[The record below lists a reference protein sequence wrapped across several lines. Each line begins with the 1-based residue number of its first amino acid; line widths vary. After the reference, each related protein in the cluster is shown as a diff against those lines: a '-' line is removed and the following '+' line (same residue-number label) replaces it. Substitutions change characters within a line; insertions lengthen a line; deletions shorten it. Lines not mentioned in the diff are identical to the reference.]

1 MHHHIEKKEWHYVLE
16 ESNYHLFRIFLNDKL
31 VIAQPTYVS
40 EEFKKLGFLDNDE
53 IAADIPAYVRRV
65 KENQLVVEPDELT
78 EDEWSKR
85 TDYYMD
91 FSAYKDGKL
100 AARMERYKLG
110 TRNGSYAGMLYKKV
124 LWNVHSFMYD
134 IRLREA
140 LYILEMQNVVER
152 FPRKGV
158 RIRVISDKEIRDYIE
173 ALIGIVQLSCK
184 LIENWSEDKYLQLK
198 EIYMAAQKEM
208 ENGNIRDYILT
219 VAQFFTVFVSFTNN
233 TVFQHFTSEI
243 LFVTNVFAKTNWS
256 QKLIQKFQMHL
267 KAGLEAIKD
276 EDFEKASEKLSQTL
290 WITLE
295 KSN

>member
-16 ESNYHLFRIFLNDKL
+16 ESNYHLLRIFLNDKL

-40 EEFKKLGFLDNDE
+40 EEFKKLGFLDKDE

-134 IRLREA
+134 IRPEPTEIVRVAYNSSSPDGKIEVTFRNGMNEL
-140 LYILEMQNVVER
+140 ISSDD
-152 FPRKGV
+152 PR
-158 RIRVISDKEIRDYIE
+158 YIE
-173 ALIGIVQLSCK
+173 YK
-184 LIENWSEDKYLQLK
+184 KY
-198 EIYMAAQKEM
+198 
-208 ENGNIRDYILT
+208 
-219 VAQFFTVFVSFTNN
+219 
-233 TVFQHFTSEI
+233 H
-243 LFVTNVFAKTNWS
+243 
-256 QKLIQKFQMHL
+256 
-267 KAGLEAIKD
+267 
-276 EDFEKASEKLSQTL
+276 
-290 WITLE
+290 
-295 KSN
+295 

>member
-1 MHHHIEKKEWHYVLE
+1 MVNPFKEDFNESLPEKVAKYILE
-16 ESNYHLFRIFLNDKL
+16 EMFAGNLKQGDRLIESN
-31 VIAQPTYVS
+31 IA
-40 EEFKKLGFLDNDE
+40 KKLN
-53 IAADIPAYVRRV
+53 ISHAPV
-65 KENQLVVEPDELT
+65 
-78 EDEWSKR
+78 
-85 TDYYMD
+85 
-91 FSAYKDGKL
+91 
-100 AARMERYKLG
+100 
-110 TRNGSYAGMLYKKV
+110 
-124 LWNVHSFMYD
+124 
-134 IRLREA
+134 REA

-198 EIYMAAQKEM
+198 EIYMAAQKKM